1 MIKTLRWRTAQFF
14 ESLWWRNYLAKKD
27 VNEYLKY
34 KIIYWNKVLDSIS
47 SKVELKPND
56 YILDA
61 GCGPAGIF
69 IALKDHK
76 VMAFDPLLE
85 KYHETLPH
93 FKFEMYP
100 TVKFK
105 TETLESFKNE
115 DQFDVV
121 FCMNAINHVSELDK
135 AFLTL
140 YQCTKPGGKIVVS
153 IDAHN
158 RQFFKHLFRLQP
170 ADILHPHQH
179 DLEDYKGMLTKLNCD
194 IILTSLVK
202 KEFLFNHYILVAEK
216 GVK

>member
-34 KIIYWNKVLDSIS
+34 KIIYWHKVLDSIS
-47 SKVELKPND
+47 SAVKLNQND
-56 YILDA
+56 NILDA

-69 IALKDHK
+69 IALKDHE
-76 VMAFDPLLE
+76 VTAFDPLLDT
-85 KYHETLPH
+85 YNQTLQH

-105 TETLESFKNE
+105 TDTLESFKSE
-115 DQFDVV
+115 EQFDTV

-135 AFLTL
+135 AFFTL
-140 YQCTKPGGKIVVS
+140 YQLTKPGGKIVVS

-170 ADILHPHQH
+170 ADILHPHQY
-179 DLEDYKGMLTKLNCD
+179 DLKEYEEM
-194 IILTSLVK
+194 LTSLNCEILLISLIK

-216 GVK
+216 K

>member
-14 ESLWWRNYLAKKD
+14 ETLWWKNYLAKKD
-27 VNEYLKY
+27 VTEYLKY
-34 KIIYWNKVLDSIS
+34 KTLYWHKVLDSIYS
-47 SKVELKPND
+47 EVKPNQND

-69 IALKDHK
+69 IALKDNHK

-85 KYHETLPH
+85 KYNQNLKH
-93 FKFEMYP
+93 FKFNMYP

-105 TETLESFKNE
+105 TDTLESFRTD
-115 DQFDVV
+115 DQFDIV

-140 YQCTKPGGKIVVS
+140 HQLTKTGGKIVVS

-158 RQFFKHLFRLQP
+158 KPFFKHLFRLQP
-170 ADILHPHQH
+170 ADILHPHQY
-179 DLEDYKGMLTKLNCD
+179 DLEEYKGMLTSLNCNVT
-194 IILTSLVK
+194 LSVLVK
-202 KEFLFNHYILVAEK
+202 EEFLFNHYILVAEK
-216 GVK
+216 L

>member
-27 VNEYLKY
+27 VTEYLRLKVM
-34 KIIYWNKVLDSIS
+34 YWDKVLKSIS
-47 SKVELKPND
+47 LSVKLNHND
-56 YILDA
+56 KILDA

-69 IALKDHK
+69 IALKDCE
-76 VMAFDPLLE
+76 VTAFDPLLDT
-85 KYHETLPH
+85 YNQTLQH

-100 TVKFK
+100 DVKFK
-105 TETLESFKNE
+105 TDTLESFKSK

-140 YQCTKPGGKIVVS
+140 YQHTKPGGKIVVS

-158 RQFFKHLFRLQP
+158 RKFFKKLFRLQP
-170 ADILHPHQH
+170 ADILHPHQY
-179 DLEDYKGMLTKLNCD
+179 DLAEYKEM
-194 IILTSLVK
+194 LTSLNCEILLTSLIK
-202 KEFLFNHYILVAEK
+202 EEFLFNHYILVAEK
-216 GVK
+216 K

>member
-14 ESLWWRNYLAKKD
+14 ETLWWRNYLAKKD

-34 KIIYWNKVLDSIS
+34 KIIYWDKVLDSIS
-47 SKVELKPND
+47 SEVKLKESN

-76 VMAFDPLLE
+76 VAAFDPLLD
-85 KYHETLPH
+85 KYNETLQH

-100 TVKFK
+100 SVAFK
-105 TETLESFKNE
+105 TDTLESFKSN

-140 YQCTKPGGKIVVS
+140 YQLTKTGGKIVVS

-170 ADILHPHQH
+170 ADILHPHQY
-179 DLEDYKGMLTKLNCD
+179 DLAEYKEM
-194 IILTSLVK
+194 LTSLNCK
-202 KEFLFNHYILVAEK
+202 ITLTTLIKEEFLFNHYILVAEK
-216 GVK
+216 L

>member
-14 ESLWWRNYLAKKD
+14 ESLWWKNYLAKKD
-27 VNEYLKY
+27 VKDYLKY
-34 KIIYWNKVLDSIS
+34 KILYWEKVLQRIS
-47 SKVELKPND
+47 SAVKLKQTD

-76 VMAFDPLLE
+76 VMAFDPLLD
-85 KYHETLPH
+85 KYNETLAH

-100 TVKFK
+100 HVKFK
-105 TETLESFKNE
+105 TETLESFKVD
-115 DQFDVV
+115 DQFDVI

-140 YQCTKPGGKIVVS
+140 YQHTKPGGKIVVS

-170 ADILHPHQH
+170 ADILHPHQY
-179 DLEDYKGMLTKLNCD
+179 DLKEYKEMLTSLNCE
-194 IILTSLVK
+194 IILTSLIK
-202 KEFLFNHYILVAEK
+202 EEFLFNHYILVAEK
-216 GVK
+216 L

>member
-27 VNEYLKY
+27 VTEYLRLKVL
-34 KIIYWNKVLDSIS
+34 YWNKVLESIAS
-47 SKVELKPND
+47 SVKLNPND
-56 YILDA
+56 KILDA

-69 IALKDHK
+69 IALKEHH
-76 VMAFDPLLE
+76 VTAFDPLLDT
-85 KYHETLPH
+85 YNQTLQH

-100 TVKFK
+100 AVKFK
-105 TETLESFKNE
+105 TDTLESFKSE

-140 YQCTKPGGKIVVS
+140 YQLTKPGGKIVVS

-158 RQFFKHLFRLQP
+158 RKFFKQLFRLQP
-170 ADILHPHQH
+170 ADILHPHQY
-179 DLEDYKGMLTKLNCD
+179 DLEEYKEM
-194 IILTSLVK
+194 LTSLNCEILLTSLIK
-202 KEFLFNHYILVAEK
+202 EEFLFNHYILVAEK
-216 GVK
+216 K

>member
-14 ESLWWRNYLAKKD
+14 EFLWWKKYLAKKD
-27 VNEYLKY
+27 TKEYLKY
-34 KIIYWNKVLDSIS
+34 KVAYWNNVLESIS
-47 SKVELKPND
+47 SEVKLKKSD
-56 YILDA
+56 SILDA

-69 IALKDHK
+69 IALSDHH
-76 VMAFDPLLE
+76 VVAFDPLLD
-85 KYHETLPH
+85 KYHDTLPH

-100 TVKFK
+100 HVKFK
-105 TETLESFKNE
+105 TQTLESFRTD

-140 YQCTKPGGKIVVS
+140 YECTKPGGQIVVS

-179 DLEDYKGMLTKLNCD
+179 DLEDYKKMLTKLNCA
-194 IILTSLVK
+194 ITLTSLIK
-202 KEFLFNHYILVAEK
+202 EEFLFNHYILVAEK
-216 GVK
+216 Q